1 MPEDTTVTMPAG
13 IDWILEEIERRIQA
27 GIISAQDANSW
38 LRILAA
44 STGYVPIGAVQY
56 QPGTPEWRSAIL
68 RAYETGQGLVPSLDF
83 YRQQLDQYRAETE
96 RLAALSSA
104 YAEQGR
110 NAIAAGNLE
119 LGFAQL
125 QQAAA
130 IENARMQ
137 LQAQMANL
145 EAATRLETAR
155 IDAQSRGHTA
165 LASLLGTL
173 AGAQAQYAEMGL
185 RRAQMLAE
193 LAANPTNWVAE
204 AYVMRGGTPPGV
216 TPSAWQEAMSGLLNW
231 QGQPEWLQQFINQ
244 AMPKVLAGPQVGSGT
259 GMLPMVSAPSVPVPE
274 RPDWL
279 ERVWRNVE
287 RPLPDWAT
295 ERAPQMPQRPAYQP
309 FQGGTLTRADTG
321 FWLTPEGYI
330 GDPQTGKAITF
341 EILNPDKT
349 TRRQPLKPE
358 EFAWLWKNAPGA
370 FWEVK

>member
-1 MPEDTTVTMPAG
+1 MADTTVEMPVG
-13 IDWILEEIERRIQA
+13 LDWILEEIERRVQA
-27 GIISAQDANSW
+27 GVISAQDANSW

-44 STGYVPIGAVQY
+44 ATGYVPIGAIQY
-56 QPGTPEWRSAIL
+56 QPGTPEWRSAVL
-68 RAYETGQGLVPSLDF
+68 RAYETGQGLIPTLDY
-83 YRQQLDQYRAETE
+83 YRQQLAQYQVETD
-96 RLAALSSA
+96 RLATLASA
-104 YAEQGR
+104 YAQQGR
-110 NAIAAGNLE
+110 DAIAAGELE
-119 LGFAQL
+119 LGVMQL

-130 IENARMQ
+130 IENARLG
-137 LQAQMANL
+137 LQAQIANL

-155 IDAQSRGHTA
+155 IEAQSRGHTA

-173 AGAQAQYAEMGL
+173 AGVQSQYAELGL

-216 TPSAWQEAMSGLLNW
+216 TPSAWQEAMSSLLNW
-231 QGQPEWLQQFINQ
+231 QGAPSWLQDFINQ
-244 AMPKVLAGPQVGSGT
+244 ATPKVLAGPQVGSGAA
-259 GMLPMVSAPSVPVPE
+259 GLPMVSAPSVPVPE

-295 ERAPQMPQRPAYQP
+295 ERAPQVPQQPAYQP
-309 FQGGTLTRADTG
+309 LPGSALTRSSHG

-330 GDPQTGKAITF
+330 ANPQTGQAITF
-341 EILNPDKT
+341 EILNPDWT

-358 EFAWLWKNAPGA
+358 EFSWLWQNMPGG